1 MGNLIPDKEQRI
13 INANEIGKKLYK
25 ENWQSLV
32 ENLESLDPNF
42 AEFVK
47 EIPYGS
53 VYTRKELSIEYR
65 EIAAITALTQ
75 LNLRPQLK
83 SHIIGALNV
92 GVKKTE
98 ILELFLHIA
107 MFIGFPLVLDG
118 LKVAREVLNHYKL

>member
-1 MGNLIPDKEQRI
+1 MGNLIPDKDKRI
-13 INANEIGKKLYK
+13 SGANEIGKKLYK
-25 ENWQSLV
+25 ENWQSLI

-53 VYTRKELSIEYR
+53 MYTRKELSIEYR

-98 ILELFLHIA
+98 ILDLFLHIA
-107 MFIGFPLVLDG
+107 MI
-118 LKVAREVLNHYKL
+118 